1 MEIPLPHY
9 LADLSMSR
17 KSEVKFLSFVPSPLI
32 TVQASETG
40 KWIMR
45 GSIKTVAAAISGSGL
60 LFDGEV
66 TEKEVLSGGGIV
78 RRTFC
83 SSNEHMAAD
92 SGLPG
97 LFTQGDYKVKI
108 RARPVGATAKPKRDF
123 SNFMIVSGTANTAL
137 SNSVCKRLGTTVAP
151 VDVTRF
157 SDGEIS
163 CIINESVRGKDAYL
177 IQSFGSPVNDNIME
191 LLLTITALRRAGANS
206 ITAVIP
212 YYGYKFHRNRGMPIS
227 TTLQSRFLWNAAVDV
242 AKMLQVCGVDKVIS
256 VDLQRPGQN
265 QEAAFF
271 PSSVPVETID
281 SNSLFVDY
289 FSEGNM
295 IKDGDHF
302 VILSPNTEFVKKA
315 KRFQRKLLDSLKR
328 KKIDATVAYAAYL
341 DDEVNDNEVQ
351 LLPGK
356 SKMGAS
362 LPKLQGADALL
373 GDVNGADVIIVDDI
387 VESGLGL
394 SQLCRRLIRAG
405 AKKVY
410 VCASH
415 GVFSKST
422 LELIDLSMV
431 ERVIVTDSLPL
442 PKNVRV
448 SSKVDQVSV
457 APLLSKVIETELFQH
472 SNRGEIAVREEDD
485 LLSEDD

>member
-1 MEIPLPHY
+1 
-9 LADLSMSR
+9 
-17 KSEVKFLSFVPSPLI
+17 
-32 TVQASETG
+32 
-40 KWIMR
+40 MR
-45 GSIKTVAAAISGSGL
+45 GATKKYVAAIAGSGL
-60 LFDGEV
+60 LFEGKNV
-66 TEKEVLSGGGIV
+66 GIEEGMSYP
-78 RRTFC
+78 RNYTASC
-83 SSNEHMAAD
+83 SNEQQVAD
-92 SGLPG
+92 SGF
-97 LFTQGDYKVKI
+97 FTQGDYKVKI
-108 RARPVGATAKPKRDF
+108 RARPEGSAAKPKRDF
-123 SNFMIVSGTANTAL
+123 SNFMIVSGTANTSL
-137 SNSVCKRLGTTVAP
+137 SNSVCKSLGTTVAP

-177 IQSFGSPVNDNIME
+177 IQSFGSPSVNDNIME

-212 YYGYKFHRNRGMPIS
+212 YFGYKFHRNRGMPIS

-265 QEAAFF
+265 QEATFF
-271 PSSVPVETID
+271 PGSVPVETID
-281 SNSLFVDY
+281 SNSLFVEY
-289 FSEGNM
+289 FSEGDI

-302 VILSPNTEFVKKA
+302 VVLSPNTEFVKKA
-315 KRFQRKLLDSLKR
+315 KRFQRKLQDSLGR
-328 KKIDATVAYAAYL
+328 KNIDATVAFAAYL
-341 DDEVNDNEVQ
+341 DDEVNDNEAQ

-356 SKMGAS
+356 SKIGVT

-373 GDVNGADVIIVDDI
+373 GDVSGADVVIVDDI
-387 VESGLGL
+387 VESGLGI

-405 AKKVY
+405 ARRVY

-415 GVFSKST
+415 GVFSRNT

-431 ERVIVTDSLPL
+431 EKVIVTDSLPL

-448 SSKVDQVSV
+448 SNKIDQVSV

-472 SNRGEIAVREEDD
+472 SNRGRTTVREEDD

>member
-1 MEIPLPHY
+1 
-9 LADLSMSR
+9 MSSSL
-17 KSEVKFLSFVPSPLI
+17 KI
-32 TVQASETG
+32 
-40 KWIMR
+40 
-45 GSIKTVAAAISGSGL
+45 VAAAVSGSSFLIDAHCNGYAS
-60 LFDGEV
+60 E
-66 TEKEVLSGGGIV
+66 
-78 RRTFC
+78 
-83 SSNEHMAAD
+83 
-92 SGLPG
+92 SGLFP
-97 LFTQGDYKVKI
+97 QGQGRDYKVKI
-108 RARPVGATAKPKRDF
+108 RARAPGAGVKPKRDF
-123 SNFMIVSGTANTAL
+123 SNFMIVSGSANTSL
-137 SNSVCKRLGTTVAP
+137 SNSVCQSLGTTVAP

-163 CIINESVRGKDAYL
+163 CIINESVRGKDTYL
-177 IQSFGSPVNDNIME
+177 IQSFGSPVNDNVME

-227 TTLQSRFLWNAAVDV
+227 TTMQSRFLWNASADI
-242 AKMLQVCGVDKVIS
+242 AKMLSVCGVDKVIS

-271 PSSVPVETID
+271 PGSIPVETID
-281 SNSLFVDY
+281 SNSLFVNY
-289 FSEGNM
+289 FTKGDM
-295 IKDGDHF
+295 IKDGDNF
-302 VILSPNTEFVKKA
+302 VVLSPNTEFVKKA
-315 KRFQRKLLDSLKR
+315 KRFQRKLQDSIRSKG
-328 KKIDATVAYAAYL
+328 IDATVGYAAFL
-341 DDEVNDNEVQ
+341 DDEVNDNEVPQ
-351 LLPGK
+351 GPG
-356 SKMGAS
+356 SSTNSAPRIS
-362 LPKLQGADALL
+362 VAPKLEGAEALL

-387 VESGLGL
+387 VESGLGI

-431 ERVIVTDSLPL
+431 EKVIVTDSLPL

-448 SSKVDQVSV
+448 SSKIDQVSV

-472 SNRGEIAVREEDD
+472 SNNGEIAVREEPDI
-485 LLSEDD
+485 LSEDD